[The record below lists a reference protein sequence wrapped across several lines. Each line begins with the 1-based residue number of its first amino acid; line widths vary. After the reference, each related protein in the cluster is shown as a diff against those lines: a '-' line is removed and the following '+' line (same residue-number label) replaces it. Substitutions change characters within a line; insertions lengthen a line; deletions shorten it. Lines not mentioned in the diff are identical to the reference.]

1 MKIPVL
7 IPNIFNHPFTYETD
21 LNLGIGDYVM
31 VPFGKSSLTGIVW
44 DHFEK
49 QNNKNFLTK
58 KISSRLDI
66 NPLSKKTIN
75 FLNWFSDYNL
85 IPKGMSLKLHLLSGE
100 AIVNFKKNEYKKF
113 NEILPSINYQL
124 NESQKKTYLE
134 VSRLNEKFNVHL
146 LQGATGSG
154 KTLVYFN
161 LIKDKIDQ
169 HKQALILLP
178 EIGLTSEF
186 EKKFI
191 DFFGFKPAI
200 WHSGITKKNKKII
213 WSGLASNKIKVVIGA
228 RSSLFLPFKKLGLIV
243 VDEEHD
249 QSYKQD
255 EGVIYNARDMAV
267 SRASFENIPIN
278 LVTAVP
284 SIETYS
290 NVIKK
295 KYSHSRLLNR
305 FKNASLPSCEII
317 DLNKFKLV
325 NKSWIS
331 SKTFEKVN
339 YHLEKGDQ
347 VLFFLNRRGYSP
359 NVICKNCLKSFVCK
373 NCSINLVYHKNIKK
387 LLCHYCGTKQELKRE
402 CKNNISGSCK
412 FIFTGPG
419 VEKVLD
425 EVNTLFP
432 KFKASIFSSDT
443 MNKKN
448 SSSILENI
456 SNNKIKIL
464 VGTQLISKG
473 FHFPNLNCIVILD
486 IDLTSNGHDLRM
498 AEKNLQLYHQL
509 SGRAGRTGK
518 PAKVY
523 FQTLGVNKNIINQIT
538 HHDPFNF
545 LDNELKL
552 REKNNL
558 PPFERFI
565 SLILTASKENKLEE
579 ESQNLKQ
586 VLLNSLDDKVL
597 GPVNAPIYRVKGK
610 YRQRLLI
617 RSKKGSK
624 IQNKLAEIL
633 DKHKLPSEIK
643 LTVDVDP
650 ITFN

>member
-169 HKQALILLP
+169 DKQALILLP

-191 DFFGFKPAI
+191 EFFGFKPAI

-387 LLCHYCGTKQELKRE
+387 LLCHYCGTKHELKRE
-402 CKNNISGSCK
+402 CENNISGSCK

-448 SSSILENI
+448 SSGILENI

-473 FHFPNLNCIVILD
+473 FHFPNLNCIIVLD
-486 IDLTSNGHDLRM
+486 IDLSSQGHDLRSG
-498 AEKNLQLYHQL
+498 EKNLQLYHQL
-509 SGRAGRTGK
+509 AGRAGRTGK
-518 PAKVY
+518 ASNIY
-523 FQTLGVNKNIINQIT
+523 FQTLIMNKEKLNDIT
-538 HHDPFNF
+538 SSDPYNY
-545 LDNELKL
+545 LEKELNLRKL
-552 REKNNL
+552 NNL
-558 PPFERFI
+558 PPFQRFI
-565 SLILTASKENKLEE
+565 SIILSSEDEKTLDE
-579 ESQNLKQ
+579 ESLKLQKVLKRNLKAQ
-586 VLLNSLDDKVL
+586 IL
-597 GPVNAPIYRVKGK
+597 GPVNAPIYKIKKK
-610 YRQRLLI
+610 YRNRLLI
-617 RSKKGSK
+617 RASKSYKIQKFLAKTLNDFKFSKK
-624 IQNKLAEIL
+624 
-633 DKHKLPSEIK
+633 IK
-643 LTVDVDP
+643 LSVDVDP
-650 ITFN
+650 ISFN

>member
-305 FKNASLPSCEII
+305 FKNASLPTCEII

-473 FHFPNLNCIVILD
+473 FHFPNLNCIIVLD
-486 IDLTSNGHDLRM
+486 IDLSSQGHDLRSG
-498 AEKNLQLYHQL
+498 EKNLQLYHQL
-509 SGRAGRTGK
+509 AGRAGRTGK
-518 PAKVY
+518 ASNIY
-523 FQTLGVNKNIINQIT
+523 FQTLIMNKEKLKDIT
-538 HHDPFNF
+538 SSDPYDY
-545 LDNELKL
+545 LEKELNLRKL
-552 REKNNL
+552 NNL
-558 PPFERFI
+558 PPFQRFI
-565 SLILTASKENKLEE
+565 SIILSSEDEKTLDE
-579 ESQNLKQ
+579 ESLKLLKALKQNLKAQ
-586 VLLNSLDDKVL
+586 IL
-597 GPVNAPIYRVKGK
+597 GPVNAPIYKIKKK
-610 YRQRLLI
+610 YRNRLLI
-617 RSKKGSK
+617 RASKSYKIQKFLAKTLNDFKFSKK
-624 IQNKLAEIL
+624 
-633 DKHKLPSEIK
+633 IK
-643 LTVDVDP
+643 LSVDVDP
-650 ITFN
+650 ISFN

>member
-305 FKNASLPSCEII
+305 FKNASLPTCEII

-473 FHFPNLNCIVILD
+473 FHFPNLNCIIVLD
-486 IDLTSNGHDLRM
+486 IDLSSQGHDLRSG
-498 AEKNLQLYHQL
+498 EKNLQLYHQL
-509 SGRAGRTGK
+509 AGRAGRTGK
-518 PAKVY
+518 ASNIY
-523 FQTLGVNKNIINQIT
+523 FQTLIMNKEKLKDIT
-538 HHDPFNF
+538 SSDPYDY
-545 LDNELKL
+545 LEKELNLRKL
-552 REKNNL
+552 NNL
-558 PPFERFI
+558 PPFQRFI
-565 SLILTASKENKLEE
+565 SIILSSEDEKILDE
-579 ESQNLKQ
+579 ESLKLLKALKQNLKAQ
-586 VLLNSLDDKVL
+586 IL
-597 GPVNAPIYRVKGK
+597 GPVNAPIYKIKKK
-610 YRQRLLI
+610 YRNRLLI
-617 RSKKGSK
+617 RASKSYKIQKFLAKTLNDFKFSKK
-624 IQNKLAEIL
+624 
-633 DKHKLPSEIK
+633 IK
-643 LTVDVDP
+643 LSVDVDP
-650 ITFN
+650 ISFN

>member
-21 LNLGIGDYVM
+21 LDLEIGDYVM

-124 NESQKKTYLE
+124 NESQNKTYLE

-169 HKQALILLP
+169 DKQALILLP

-191 DFFGFKPAI
+191 EFFGFKPAI

-284 SIETYS
+284 SLETYS

-325 NKSWIS
+325 NKSCIS

-387 LLCHYCGTKQELKRE
+387 LLCHYCGTKHELKRE
-402 CKNNISGSCK
+402 CENNISGSCK

-456 SNNKIKIL
+456 SNNEIKIL

-473 FHFPNLNCIVILD
+473 FHFPNLNCIIVLD
-486 IDLTSNGHDLRM
+486 IDLSSQGHDLRSG
-498 AEKNLQLYHQL
+498 EKNLQLYHQL
-509 SGRAGRTGK
+509 AGRAGRTGK
-518 PAKVY
+518 ASNIY
-523 FQTLGVNKNIINQIT
+523 FQTLIMNKEKLNDIT
-538 HHDPFNF
+538 NSDPYDY
-545 LDNELKL
+545 LEKELNLRKL
-552 REKNNL
+552 NNL
-558 PPFERFI
+558 PPFQRFI
-565 SLILTASKENKLEE
+565 SIILSSEDEKALDDESLKLQKALK
-579 ESQNLKQ
+579 QNLKAQ
-586 VLLNSLDDKVL
+586 IL
-597 GPVNAPIYRVKGK
+597 GPVNAPIHKIKKK
-610 YRQRLLI
+610 YRNRLLI
-617 RSKKGSK
+617 RASKSYKIQKFLAKILHDFKFSKK
-624 IQNKLAEIL
+624 
-633 DKHKLPSEIK
+633 IK
-643 LTVDVDP
+643 LSVDVDP
-650 ITFN
+650 ISFN

>member
-169 HKQALILLP
+169 DKQALILLP

-191 DFFGFKPAI
+191 EFFGFKPAI

-448 SSSILENI
+448 SSGILENI

-473 FHFPNLNCIVILD
+473 FHFPNLNCIIVLD
-486 IDLTSNGHDLRM
+486 IDLSSQGHDLRSG
-498 AEKNLQLYHQL
+498 EKNLQLYHQL
-509 SGRAGRTGK
+509 AGRAGRTGK
-518 PAKVY
+518 ASNIY
-523 FQTLGVNKNIINQIT
+523 FQTLIMNKEKLNDIT
-538 HHDPFNF
+538 SSDPYNY
-545 LDNELKL
+545 LEKELNLRKL
-552 REKNNL
+552 NNL
-558 PPFERFI
+558 PPFQRFI
-565 SLILTASKENKLEE
+565 SIILSSEDEKTLDE
-579 ESQNLKQ
+579 ESLKLQKVLKRNLKAEI
-586 VLLNSLDDKVL
+586 L
-597 GPVNAPIYRVKGK
+597 GPVNAPIYKIKKK
-610 YRQRLLI
+610 YRNRLLI
-617 RSKKGSK
+617 RASKSYKIQKFLAKTLNDFKFSKK
-624 IQNKLAEIL
+624 
-633 DKHKLPSEIK
+633 IK
-643 LTVDVDP
+643 LSVDVDP
-650 ITFN
+650 ISFN

>member
-21 LNLGIGDYVM
+21 LNLEIGDYVM

-124 NESQKKTYLE
+124 NESQNKTYLE

-169 HKQALILLP
+169 DKQALILLP

-191 DFFGFKPAI
+191 EFFGFKPAI

-284 SIETYS
+284 SLETYS

-387 LLCHYCGTKQELKRE
+387 LLCHYCGTKHELKRE
-402 CKNNISGSCK
+402 CENNISGSCK

-448 SSSILENI
+448 SSGILENI

-473 FHFPNLNCIVILD
+473 FHFPNLNCIIVLD
-486 IDLTSNGHDLRM
+486 IDLSSQGHDLRSG
-498 AEKNLQLYHQL
+498 EKNLQLYHQL
-509 SGRAGRTGK
+509 AGRAGRTGK
-518 PAKVY
+518 ASNIY
-523 FQTLGVNKNIINQIT
+523 FQTLIMNKEKLNDIT
-538 HHDPFNF
+538 SSDPYDY
-545 LDNELKL
+545 LEKELNLRKL
-552 REKNNL
+552 NNL
-558 PPFERFI
+558 PPFQRIITIILRSEDEKALDDE
-565 SLILTASKENKLEE
+565 SLKLQKALK
-579 ESQNLKQ
+579 QNLKAQ
-586 VLLNSLDDKVL
+586 IL
-597 GPVNAPIYRVKGK
+597 GPVNAPIHKIKKK
-610 YRQRLLI
+610 YRNRLLI
-617 RSKKGSK
+617 SASKSYKIQKFLAKILHDFKFSKK
-624 IQNKLAEIL
+624 
-633 DKHKLPSEIK
+633 IK
-643 LTVDVDP
+643 LSVDVDP
-650 ITFN
+650 ISFN

>member
-169 HKQALILLP
+169 DKQALILLP

-191 DFFGFKPAI
+191 EFFGFKPAI

-387 LLCHYCGTKQELKRE
+387 LLCHYCGTKHELKRE
-402 CKNNISGSCK
+402 CENNISGSCK

-448 SSSILENI
+448 SSGILENI

-473 FHFPNLNCIVILD
+473 FHFPNLNCIIVLD
-486 IDLTSNGHDLRM
+486 IDLSSQGHDLRSG
-498 AEKNLQLYHQL
+498 EKNLQLYHQL
-509 SGRAGRTGK
+509 AGRAGRTGK
-518 PAKVY
+518 ASNIY
-523 FQTLGVNKNIINQIT
+523 FQTLIMNKEKLNDIT
-538 HHDPFNF
+538 SSDPYNY
-545 LDNELKL
+545 LEKELNLRKL
-552 REKNNL
+552 NNL
-558 PPFERFI
+558 PPFRRFI
-565 SLILTASKENKLEE
+565 SIILSSEDEKTLDE
-579 ESQNLKQ
+579 ESLKLQKVLKRNLKAEI
-586 VLLNSLDDKVL
+586 L
-597 GPVNAPIYRVKGK
+597 GPVNAPIYKIKKK
-610 YRQRLLI
+610 YRNRLLI
-617 RSKKGSK
+617 RASKSYKIQKFLAKTLNDFKFSKK
-624 IQNKLAEIL
+624 
-633 DKHKLPSEIK
+633 IK
-643 LTVDVDP
+643 LSVDVDP
-650 ITFN
+650 ISFN

>member
-7 IPNIFNHPFTYETD
+7 LPNIFNHPFTYETD

-134 VSRLNEKFNVHL
+134 VSHLNEKFNVHL

-169 HKQALILLP
+169 DKQALILLP

-387 LLCHYCGTKQELKRE
+387 LLCHYCGTKHELKRE
-402 CKNNISGSCK
+402 CENNISGSCK

-473 FHFPNLNCIVILD
+473 FHFPNLNCIIVLD
-486 IDLTSNGHDLRM
+486 IDLSSQGHDLRSG
-498 AEKNLQLYHQL
+498 EKNLQLYHQL
-509 SGRAGRTGK
+509 AGRAGRTGK
-518 PAKVY
+518 ASNIY
-523 FQTLGVNKNIINQIT
+523 FQTLIMNKEKLNDIT
-538 HHDPFNF
+538 SSDPYNY
-545 LDNELKL
+545 LEKELNLRKL
-552 REKNNL
+552 NNL
-558 PPFERFI
+558 PPFQRFI
-565 SLILTASKENKLEE
+565 SIILSSEDEKTLDE
-579 ESQNLKQ
+579 ESLKLQKVLKRNLKAEI
-586 VLLNSLDDKVL
+586 L
-597 GPVNAPIYRVKGK
+597 GPVNAPIYKIKKK
-610 YRQRLLI
+610 YRNRLLI
-617 RSKKGSK
+617 RASKSYKIQKFLAKTLNDFKFSKK
-624 IQNKLAEIL
+624 
-633 DKHKLPSEIK
+633 IK
-643 LTVDVDP
+643 LSVDVDP
-650 ITFN
+650 ISFN

>member
-146 LQGATGSG
+146 LQGATGSV

-169 HKQALILLP
+169 DKQALILLP

-305 FKNASLPSCEII
+305 FKNASLPTCEII

-473 FHFPNLNCIVILD
+473 FHFPNLNCIIVLD
-486 IDLTSNGHDLRM
+486 IDLSSQGHDLRSG
-498 AEKNLQLYHQL
+498 EKNLQLYHQL
-509 SGRAGRTGK
+509 AGRAGRTGK
-518 PAKVY
+518 ASNIY
-523 FQTLGVNKNIINQIT
+523 FQTLIMNKEKLKDIT
-538 HHDPFNF
+538 SSDPYDY
-545 LDNELKL
+545 LEKELNLRKL
-552 REKNNL
+552 NNL
-558 PPFERFI
+558 PPFQRFI
-565 SLILTASKENKLEE
+565 SIILSSEDEKILDE
-579 ESQNLKQ
+579 ESLKLLKALKQNLKAQ
-586 VLLNSLDDKVL
+586 IL
-597 GPVNAPIYRVKGK
+597 GPVNAPIYKIKKK
-610 YRQRLLI
+610 YRNRLLI
-617 RSKKGSK
+617 RASKSYKIQKFLAKTLNDFKFSKK
-624 IQNKLAEIL
+624 
-633 DKHKLPSEIK
+633 IK
-643 LTVDVDP
+643 LSVDVDP
-650 ITFN
+650 ISFN

>member
-21 LNLGIGDYVM
+21 LDLEIGDYVM

-124 NESQKKTYLE
+124 NESQNKTYLE

-169 HKQALILLP
+169 DKQALILLP

-191 DFFGFKPAI
+191 EFFGFKPAI
-200 WHSGITKKNKKII
+200 WHSGVTKKNKKII

-284 SIETYS
+284 SLETYS

-387 LLCHYCGTKQELKRE
+387 LLCHYCGTKHELKRE
-402 CKNNISGSCK
+402 CENNISGSCK

-473 FHFPNLNCIVILD
+473 FHFPNLNCIIVLD
-486 IDLTSNGHDLRM
+486 IDLSSQGHDLRSG
-498 AEKNLQLYHQL
+498 EKNLQLYHQL
-509 SGRAGRTGK
+509 AGRAGRTGK
-518 PAKVY
+518 ASNIY
-523 FQTLGVNKNIINQIT
+523 FQTLIMNKEKLNDIT
-538 HHDPFNF
+538 SSDPYDY
-545 LDNELKL
+545 LEKELNLRKL
-552 REKNNL
+552 NNL
-558 PPFERFI
+558 PPFQRFI
-565 SLILTASKENKLEE
+565 SIILSSEDEKALDDESLKLQKALK
-579 ESQNLKQ
+579 QNLKAQ
-586 VLLNSLDDKVL
+586 IL
-597 GPVNAPIYRVKGK
+597 GPVNAPIHKIKKK
-610 YRQRLLI
+610 YRNRLLI
-617 RSKKGSK
+617 RASKSYKIQKFLAKILHDFKFSKK
-624 IQNKLAEIL
+624 
-633 DKHKLPSEIK
+633 IK
-643 LTVDVDP
+643 LSVDVDP
-650 ITFN
+650 ISFN

>member
-169 HKQALILLP
+169 DKQALILLP

-191 DFFGFKPAI
+191 EFFGFKPAI

-387 LLCHYCGTKQELKRE
+387 LLCHYCGSKHELKRE

-473 FHFPNLNCIVILD
+473 FHFPNLNCIIVLD
-486 IDLTSNGHDLRM
+486 IDLSSQGHDLRSG
-498 AEKNLQLYHQL
+498 EKNLQLYHQL
-509 SGRAGRTGK
+509 AGRAGRTGK
-518 PAKVY
+518 ASNIY
-523 FQTLGVNKNIINQIT
+523 FQTLIMNKEKLNDIT
-538 HHDPFNF
+538 SSDPYNY
-545 LDNELKL
+545 LEKELNLRKL
-552 REKNNL
+552 NNL
-558 PPFERFI
+558 PPFQRFI
-565 SLILTASKENKLEE
+565 SIILSSEDEKTLDE
-579 ESQNLKQ
+579 ESLKLQKVLKRNLKAEI
-586 VLLNSLDDKVL
+586 L
-597 GPVNAPIYRVKGK
+597 GPVNAPIYKIKKK
-610 YRQRLLI
+610 YRNRLLI
-617 RSKKGSK
+617 RASKSYKIQKFLAKTLNDFKFSKK
-624 IQNKLAEIL
+624 
-633 DKHKLPSEIK
+633 IK
-643 LTVDVDP
+643 LSVDVDP
-650 ITFN
+650 ISFN